1 MHTLWLADYWFRLIL
16 LVIDCVFVIY
26 NKKKVA
32 QKDIVPMPH
41 NVAQSTQIRRFTHVY
56 SLHYIILIYTRKFG
70 QEEEKE
76 KKKPVQRRRHRSRW
90 WTKMSKP
97 YIMHVTFGSHIT
109 IDIEICNF
117 NVTKCGRVENQCNSA
132 HNMITYYENGWSNK
146 TTITTMIIVW
156 LFFFLFTREQ
166 TMSLQAWT
174 KTETLH
180 KIINI

>member
-1 MHTLWLADYWFRLIL
+1 
-16 LVIDCVFVIY
+16 
-26 NKKKVA
+26 
-32 QKDIVPMPH
+32 MPH

-56 SLHYIILIYTRKFG
+56 SLHYIMLIYTRKIG

-76 KKKPVQRRRHRSRW
+76 KKKPVQRRRHQWRW

-109 IDIEICNF
+109 IDIEIRNF
-117 NVTKCGRVENQCNSA
+117 IVTKCGRVENQCNSA

-146 TTITTMIIVW
+146 ITITTMIIVW
-156 LFFFLFTREQ
+156 LFFSFYLHGNKQ
-166 TMSLQAWT
+166 TNTISFQAWT

-180 KIINI
+180 KIINIYIILYIHAK